1 METCI
6 FCKIINKEI
15 ASAIAYEDDDVV
27 AFKDNNPQAPLHT
40 LIVPRRHISTV
51 NDLQNSDAEL
61 IGKMFLVAK
70 LLADREKI
78 ADRGYRMVL
87 NCNREAGQSVFH
99 IHVHLLGGRKMQ
111 WPPG

>member
-1 METCI
+1 MENCI

-15 ASAIAYEDDDVV
+15 DSQIVHEDDDVV
-27 AFKDNNPQAPLHT
+27 AFKDNNPQAPVHT
-40 LIVPRRHISTV
+40 LIVPRKHIATV
-51 NDLQNSDAEL
+51 NDLQDSDAEL
-61 IGKMFLVAK
+61 IGKMYLVAK
-70 LLADREKI
+70 SMAEQENL